1 MERSFLGWMAY
12 IFVHYARNFAVGTA
26 VTLLV
31 STIGTFIGF
40 LIGFVCGV
48 ITAIP
53 LNEEQPRFY
62 RILIGIL
69 QRVAKFYVLI
79 FRGTPMIVQA
89 MVVYYG
95 VSSLFGID
103 FSPFTAAILVLSL
116 NTGSYAAEIVRGGI
130 NSVDKGQTE
139 GAQSIGMSH
148 LKLMYYVVLPQAFKN
163 TTPQLCN
170 LYVTNIKDTSVLNVI
185 SVTEL
190 FFVTKTAAGTYF
202 KYFEAYSITA
212 LIYLFLT
219 IIITKL
225 LSVLEKRLQ
234 GDPNYTLVDEAYL
247 KERLEKLENDL

>member
-1 MERSFLGWMAY
+1 MVY
-12 IFVHYARNFAVGTA
+12 IAIQYARNFAVGTL
-26 VTLLV
+26 TTMLI
-31 STIGTFIGF
+31 STVGTFIGF
-40 LIGFVCGV
+40 VIGFIVGV
-48 ITAIP
+48 INTIP
-53 LNEEQPRFY
+53 TNHDQSKARTYFIY
-62 RILIGIL
+62 FL
-69 QRVAKFYVLI
+69 QGFVKLYVLI

-95 VSSLFGID
+95 ASSLFNVD
-103 FSPFTAAILVLSL
+103 FSPFSAAILVLSL

-130 NSVDKGQTE
+130 NSVDIGQTE
-139 GAQSIGMSH
+139 GAKSIGLSH
-148 LKLMYYVVLPQAFKN
+148 VKLMFYVVLPQALRN

-190 FFVTKTAAGTYF
+190 FFVTKSAAGTYF

-225 LSVLEKRLQ
+225 LSILEKKLQ
-234 GDPNYTLVDEAYL
+234 GTSDYVLVDENYISKRM
-247 KERLEKLENDL
+247 KELRK